1 MGQEATACETRGS
14 EFEERNLVHFK
25 VKMSGKGGREAT
37 YHGTNQS
44 GNDYTRYNGGGY
56 RYHNYDSQGN
66 SHGHYYE
73 TGSGSKFYNSVGR
86 SAEQGGNYR
95 YYENKAGERSYQST
109 SKK

>member
-1 MGQEATACETRGS
+1 MGLFKKRLYVKHEVHNLKKETWA
-14 EFEERNLVHFK
+14 
-25 VKMSGKGGREAT
+25 KMSGKGGREAT

-44 GNDYTRYNGGGY
+44 GNDYTRYNDGGY